1 MKRMKWG
8 AVVLFTAPLLAIND
22 AQAAGDAIAGK
33 KVFNKCMACHDAATD
48 KNKVGPSLHGVVG
61 RPAGSLP
68 SFVGKYSGAMK
79 AAGAAGLVW
88 DEVNIAAYIKAPKE
102 KVPGNRMA
110 FPGLSDDAD
119 VANVIAYLEEAAKQ

>member
-1 MKRMKWG
+1 MKRMKWRG
-8 AVVLFTAPLLAIND
+8 VVLFTAPLLAINA

>member
-1 MKRMKWG
+1 MKRMLWCL
-8 AVVLFTAPLLAIND
+8 AALLALATGHA

-33 KVFNKCMACHDAATD
+33 TVFNKCMACHEAATD

-61 RPAGSLP
+61 RAAGSLP
-68 SFVGKYSGAMK
+68 SFVGKYSSAMK
-79 AAGAAGLVW
+79 AAGVGGLVW
-88 DEVNIAAYIKAPKE
+88 DEVNIAAYIKAPKV

-119 VANVIAYLEEAAKQ
+119 IANVIAYLEEAAKP